1 MQPSDCA
8 VGRDRQGGGGRR
20 GRLEGRGER
29 KEGWAEGKE
38 GWREGI
44 TDQILKTVHAAK
56 KCIGGLFLL

>member
-8 VGRDRQGGGGRR
+8 VGRDRQGGG
-20 GRLEGRGER
+20 EER
-29 KEGWAEGKE
+29 EGWAEGKE